1 MDLKKNSVSSEELQ
15 RSKIGIKSSFVFS
28 LQNLESLA
36 DHLNL
41 YNFYLNEPNSF
52 TYDLNRYN
60 DVKKDKISDVVEKY
74 LSKPYV
80 DLRII
85 PKSNSNGT

>member
-1 MDLKKNSVSSEELQ
+1 MRKKSVSAKELK
-15 RSKIGIKSSFVFS
+15 RSKTGIKSSFVFS

-41 YNFYLNEPNSF
+41 YNFYRNEPNSF
-52 TYDLNRYN
+52 AYDLNRYN
-60 DVKKDKISDVVEKY
+60 KVKREDISDVAEKY

-80 DLRII
+80 ELRIV
-85 PKSNSNGT
+85 PKENNNGN